1 MIILVVAGIGLLVLV
16 AIVVGVVDAAHAPA
30 WREIAA
36 ERRAHWEA
44 KQRQPHGFDPYAD
57 TRRDDESWDDD

>member
-1 MIILVVAGIGLLVLV
+1 MITLVVAGIGLLVLV

-44 KQRQPHGFDPYAD
+44 KHRQPHGFDPYPD
-57 TRRDDESWDDD
+57 PRHDDESWDDD

>member
-1 MIILVVAGIGLLVLV
+1 MITLVVAGIGLLVLV

-36 ERRAHWEA
+36 ERRAQWEA
-44 KQRQPHGFDPYAD
+44 KQRQPHGFDPYAHPG
-57 TRRDDESWDDD
+57 RDESWGDD